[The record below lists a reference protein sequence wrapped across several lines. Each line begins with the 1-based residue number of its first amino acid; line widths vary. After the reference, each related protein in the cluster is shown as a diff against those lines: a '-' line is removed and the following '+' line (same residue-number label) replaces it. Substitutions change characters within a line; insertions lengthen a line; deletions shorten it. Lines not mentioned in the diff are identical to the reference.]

1 MTNASSENKSETMA
15 SSGDKVHAGHELE
28 TGILNRVREWIDV
41 FAWLRLIRTL
51 RLAGSPPMILIG
63 ITTLLVWWVGQHWIL
78 GEKLTLV
85 AIDGKAASV
94 VSASQDSM
102 MTTMQFV
109 RLMNATTVLNPS
121 IQDARVFRQFGSI
134 LWTIFIWSPS
144 ALIFLRQGAQL
155 TAGRSMM
162 NLRDVNQLAILRAP
176 ASWLTAIVPLVCVL
190 SMGLIILLIGWITKQ
205 APTSTWLLMPSA
217 LLIVLIGLPCG
228 ILAFGATIAVPL
240 AWSALANEK
249 DPDALDSL
257 SRGYEYLYRRPFHL
271 LIHALVAFVLLLVVT
286 FLATGVVSAA
296 GMVTFSILGW
306 AAAPHAL
313 ADLIG
318 RILAI
323 IPMAT
328 CFAFSWALIG
338 GVYLLIREEA
348 GGQQVEDLWEPKRP
362 SRKRLPKLP
371 KSDRASEG

>member
-1 MTNASSENKSETMA
+1 MAASNDKASSSE
-15 SSGDKVHAGHELE
+15 KVHAGHDLE
-28 TGILNRVREWIDV
+28 TGILSRVREWIDV

-78 GEKLTLV
+78 GEQLSLV

-94 VSASQDSM
+94 VSASQDSL

-109 RLMNATTVLNPS
+109 RLINATTVLNPS
-121 IQDARVFRQFGSI
+121 IQDTRVFRQFGSI

-190 SMGLIILLIGWITKQ
+190 AMGLVILLIGWISKQ
-205 APTSTWLLMPSA
+205 APSAAWILMPSA
-217 LLIVLIGLPCG
+217 LLIVLISLPCG

-271 LIHALVAFVLLLVVT
+271 LIHAMVAFVLLLVVT
-286 FLATGVVSAA
+286 FLATGIVSAA
-296 GMVTFSILGW
+296 GMVAFSILQW
-306 AAAPHAL
+306 AGAPL
-313 ADLIG
+313 TLTGLIG

-338 GVYLLIREEA
+338 GIYLLIRAEA
-348 GGQQVEDLWEPKRP
+348 GGQPVEDLWEPKRRV
-362 SRKRLPKLP
+362 RKHLPKIP
-371 KSDRASEG
+371 KSE